1 MENKIVWK
9 EGLFIRP
16 QHFQQN
22 DRHYSHEL
30 RTRTIESRANNWG
43 FFNLDIDKTLLNT
56 GKLLIKSASGILP
69 DGTLFELSSQ
79 NENDLIIEVKASDVG
94 KFIYLTLPLYIEN
107 SDEIHFEEQETLL
120 TRYKSK
126 LIKDIPNI
134 NAGENSS
141 SDILIAKYNF
151 KLQFEEDINQGLLK
165 LKVAKIGNVSAT
177 QSVSLESSF
186 EPTFLHLNS
195 CESLLSKI
203 KELSSMLNYR
213 AEKLAEKISD
223 TTLQST
229 ELGHYLML
237 QLLNKAYAR
246 ISYYLSQEKTHPDEL
261 FLELSSLSSE
271 LAVFMNKTRRDIEI
285 INYNHYEQHNCFLT
299 LLQKLKGMLSMVL
312 EQNSISLN
320 IEQKKYGI
328 YIAALNDK
336 KILND
341 STFIF
346 AVSAS
351 ISTEKLK
358 EILTTGLKIGTI
370 ETIKNLVNFHLV
382 GFKLKALNTAPKE
395 IPYKTNHLYFK
406 IELTQENKKELAKS
420 AGFAFH
426 LSTQVDDIS
435 YALWAIKE

>member
-1 MENKIVWK
+1 M
-9 EGLFIRP
+9 
-16 QHFQQN
+16 
-22 DRHYSHEL
+22 
-30 RTRTIESRANNWG
+30 
-43 FFNLDIDKTLLNT
+43 
-56 GKLLIKSASGILP
+56 
-69 DGTLFELSSQ
+69 
-79 NENDLIIEVKASDVG
+79 
-94 KFIYLTLPLYIEN
+94 
-107 SDEIHFEEQETLL
+107 
-120 TRYKSK
+120 
-126 LIKDIPNI
+126 
-134 NAGENSS
+134 
-141 SDILIAKYNF
+141 IAKYNF

-382 GFKLKALNTAPKE
+382 GFKLKVLNTAPKE

>member
-22 DRHYSHEL
+22 DRHYSFEL
-30 RTRTIESRANNWG
+30 RTRTIQSRANNWG
-43 FFNLDIDKTLLNT
+43 FFNLNIDDTLLNT

-79 NENDLIIEVKASDVG
+79 DESDLIIEVQASDVG
-94 KFIYLTLPLYIEN
+94 KFVYLTLPLYIEN
-107 SDEIHFEEQETLL
+107 SDEVHFEEQESLL

-126 LIKDIPNI
+126 LLKEIPNI

-141 SDILIAKYNF
+141 SDLIVAKQNF
-151 KLQFEEDINQGLLK
+151 SLQFEEDINQGLIK
-165 LKVAKIGNVSAT
+165 LKVAKIGNVSAAQVIT
-177 QSVSLESSF
+177 LDETF
-186 EPTFLHLNS
+186 EPTYLHLNS
-195 CESLLSKI
+195 CEALVFKI

-223 TTLQST
+223 STLQST

-237 QLLNKAYAR
+237 QLLNRVHSR
-246 ISYYLSQEKTHPDEL
+246 IDYFISQDKIHPDEV
-261 FLELSSLSSE
+261 FLELTSFSSE
-271 LAVFMNKTRRDIEI
+271 LAVFMNKNRRDTDI
-285 INYNHYEQHNCFLT
+285 IKYNHYEQYICFSNLFF
-299 LLQKLKGMLSMVL
+299 KLKDMLSMVL

-320 IEQKKYGI
+320 IEAKKYGI
-328 YIAALNDK
+328 HIVPLKDK
-336 KILND
+336 KILDN

-346 AVSAS
+346 AVSAD
-351 ISTEKLK
+351 ISTDKLK
-358 EILTTGLKIGTI
+358 EVLTTGLKIGTI

-382 GFKLKALNTAPKE
+382 GFKLKSLTTAPKE

-406 IELTQENKKELAKS
+406 IELTNENKKELAKS

-426 LSTQVDDIS
+426 LSTQVENIS